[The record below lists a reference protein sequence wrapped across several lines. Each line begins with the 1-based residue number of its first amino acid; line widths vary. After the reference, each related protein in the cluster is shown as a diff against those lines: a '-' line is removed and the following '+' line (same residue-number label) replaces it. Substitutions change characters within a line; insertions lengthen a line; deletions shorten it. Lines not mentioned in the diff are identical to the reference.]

1 MDPFTLQEFQSNVTC
16 SICCQY
22 FLDPVTMD
30 CGHSFC
36 RPCIYL
42 SWEEGSSP
50 HCCPECRQKS
60 EKTNL
65 KTNIRLQ
72 KLATA
77 ARMDRMRQVPS
88 SLGQVC
94 GAHSNATGVLG
105 DLDKN
110 LCCESVSESSKANGH
125 GHSHSQLQF
134 AAEESREYVSLREEM
149 IKAQYQKM
157 HMLLHEEE
165 ELHLQRLHS
174 EARELLQQLQDHESR
189 MTQHIDCVKEKYREL
204 VEMCHKPDMELLQ
217 NVKTELERAELIRR
231 YRPQPVDPVLTAWSI
246 SGLRQMLNNF
256 RVANGLKKKVA
267 SRYLL
272 LSEDL
277 NSEIFGQ
284 HRDAASQVQR
294 EQGFVAWGAPTF
306 RSGRH
311 YFEVDISHSS
321 TWIIGLCSDC
331 SIDDPNIIINSEG
344 AFFLYSLNCGDGHI
358 LCTSSPLLHHYVK
371 RPVGLV
377 GVFLDYECGMGYSF
391 YLPLCQEEVT
401 GTFPDA
407 ESLTIP
413 LLPEPQILSLLSF
426 VSTPPGCEPLT
437 LWTRKA
443 PHWSPVSQFSL
454 EDLKHTG
461 PLYCPLDLCSPV
473 SHLFRVQVHG
483 TL

>member
-1 MDPFTLQEFQSNVTC
+1 MDPFMVQEFQSNVTC

-22 FLDPVTMD
+22 FLDPVTME

-60 EKTNL
+60 EKTNF

-77 ARMDRMRQVPS
+77 VRMDRMSQVPS
-88 SLGQVC
+88 SQGQVC
-94 GAHSNATGVLG
+94 GAHSDAAGVLG

-110 LCCESVSESSKANGH
+110 LCCESSKANRH

-174 EARELLQQLQDHESR
+174 EARELLQQLQDSESK
-189 MTQHIDCVKEKYREL
+189 MTQHIDCVKEKYKEL

-217 NVKTELERAELIRR
+217 NLKTELERAELIRR
-231 YRPQPVDPVLTAWSI
+231 YRPQPVDPVLTSWSI

-256 RVANGLKKKVA
+256 RVANGLEKNVA
-267 SRYLL
+267 SHYII

-277 NSEIFGQ
+277 RYQIFGE
-284 HRDAASQVQR
+284 HHDAPSQGPRAQS
-294 EQGFVAWGAPTF
+294 FVAWGAPTF
-306 RSGRH
+306 RSGKH

-321 TWIIGLCSDC
+321 NWILGLCCDS
-331 SIDDPNIIINSEG
+331 SIDDPSYIINTEVV
-344 AFFLYSLNCGDGHI
+344 FFLYSMKCGDGHI
-358 LCTSSPLLHHYVK
+358 LSTSSPLLHHYVE

-377 GVFLDYECGMGYSF
+377 GVFLDCEYGMVSF
-391 YLPLCQEEVT
+391 YDVSNSSLIHCFPPNSFSYPLKP
-401 GTFPDA
+401 F
-407 ESLTIP
+407 
-413 LLPEPQILSLLSF
+413 
-426 VSTPPGCEPLT
+426 
-437 LWTRKA
+437 
-443 PHWSPVSQFSL
+443 
-454 EDLKHTG
+454 
-461 PLYCPLDLCSPV
+461 LCMDT
-473 SHLFRVQVHG
+473 Q
-483 TL
+483 

>member
-1 MDPFTLQEFQSNVTC
+1 MDPFTVQEFQSNVTC

-22 FLDPVTMD
+22 FLDPVTME

-60 EKTNL
+60 EKTNF

-77 ARMDRMRQVPS
+77 VRMGRMSQVPS
-88 SLGQVC
+88 SQGQVC
-94 GAHSNATGVLG
+94 GAHSDATGVLG

-134 AAEESREYVSLREEM
+134 AAEESRGTVLKEMNALWELMQEMKIHVPEQIRKKHSFMEYVSLREEM

-174 EARELLQQLQDHESR
+174 EARELLQQLQDSESK
-189 MTQHIDCVKEKYREL
+189 MTQHIDCVKEKYKEL

-217 NVKTELERAELIRR
+217 NVKTELERAEHIRR
-231 YRPQPVDPVLTAWSI
+231 YRPQPVDPVLTSWSI

-267 SRYLL
+267 SRYLR

-277 NSEIFGQ
+277 RYQIFGE
-284 HRDAASQVQR
+284 HHDAPSQGPRAQS
-294 EQGFVAWGAPTF
+294 FVAWGAPTF
-306 RSGRH
+306 RSGKH
-311 YFEVDISHSS
+311 YFEVDVSHSS
-321 TWIIGLCSDC
+321 NWILGLCCDS
-331 SIDDPNIIINSEG
+331 SIDDPDTIINTEG
-344 AFFLYSLNCGDGHI
+344 AFFLYSIKCGDGHI
-358 LCTSSPLLHHYVK
+358 LSTSSPFLHHYVE

-377 GVFLDYECGMGYSF
+377 GVFLDCEYGMVSF
-391 YLPLCQEEVT
+391 YDVSNSSLIHCFPPNSFSYPLKPFLCM
-401 GTFPDA
+401 G
-407 ESLTIP
+407 
-413 LLPEPQILSLLSF
+413 
-426 VSTPPGCEPLT
+426 
-437 LWTRKA
+437 A
-443 PHWSPVSQFSL
+443 P
-454 EDLKHTG
+454 
-461 PLYCPLDLCSPV
+461 
-473 SHLFRVQVHG
+473 
-483 TL
+483 